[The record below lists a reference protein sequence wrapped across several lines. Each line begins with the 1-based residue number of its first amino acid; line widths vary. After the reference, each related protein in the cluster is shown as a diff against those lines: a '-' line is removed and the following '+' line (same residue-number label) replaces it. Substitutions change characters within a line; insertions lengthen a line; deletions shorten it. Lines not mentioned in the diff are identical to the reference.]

1 MCTLHH
7 GAINT
12 TPWPVYFRNDIVK
25 VRHNKA
31 DAHAAL
37 TCTLNCNLTVSCP
50 SRAPLP
56 RKTEEEEQEDAR
68 VCLPLLFVLKRAEI
82 TAYAIGVS
90 SRLLK
95 QPANLTGSTEK

>member
-1 MCTLHH
+1 MCRLHH

-12 TPWPVYFRNDIVK
+12 TPWPVNFRNDIVK

-37 TCTLNCNLTVSCP
+37 KCTLNCNLTVSCP
-50 SRAPLP
+50 SQAPLL
-56 RKTEEEEQEDAR
+56 RKTKEEEQEDAR
-68 VCLPLLFVLKRAEI
+68 VHLPLLFVLKRAEI
-82 TAYAIGVS
+82 TAHSTGVS

-95 QPANLTGSTEK
+95 QLTNLIGSTEK